1 MSIVYLLTNPAMP
14 GLVKI
19 GHTINLTER
28 MQRLYATSGVPLPF
42 NCYYAVEVDNHI
54 SLEKRMHNGLA
65 PNRINSGR
73 EFFKINPEEAK
84 NLLQIAEDMGGKVVT
99 PTDGDT
105 KETVEIVEKSKI
117 VEKSTQENHYG
128 NAPKWFAAIL
138 DAAKADNKT
147 KDQVLQEQMVNSKPN
162 TKNYRKLKG
171 VCCFTFAKLNETM
184 SRKKIADKYNV
195 DLVAVEN
202 AFERKINPIKAT
214 FA

>member
-19 GHTINLTER
+19 GHTTNLTER
-28 MQRLYATSGVPLPF
+28 MQRLYASTGVPLPF
-42 NCYYAVEVDNHI
+42 ECYYAVEVGNHVA
-54 SLEKRMHNGLA
+54 LEKRMHNGLVSK
-65 PNRINSGR
+65 RINPNR
-73 EFFKINPEEAK
+73 EFFDMNPEEAK
-84 NLLQIAEDMGGKVVT
+84 HLLQIAEDMGGKVVT

-105 KETVEIVEKSKI
+105 KETVEIVK
-117 VEKSTQENHYG
+117 KSTQEKRYG
-128 NAPKWFAAIL
+128 NAAKWFVAIL
-138 DAAKADNKT
+138 DEAKANNKT
-147 KDQVLQEQMVNSKPN
+147 QEQVLQEQMVNSKPK

-202 AFERKINPIKAT
+202 AFERKINPIKEA

>member
-19 GHTINLTER
+19 GHTKDLAER
-28 MQRLYATSGVPLPF
+28 MQRLYASTGVPLPF
-42 NCYYAVEVDNHI
+42 QCYYAVEVGNHVA
-54 SLEKRMHNGLA
+54 LEKRMHSGLVSK
-65 PNRINSGR
+65 RINPGR
-73 EFFKINPEEAK
+73 EFFEMNPEEAK
-84 NLLQIAEDMGGKVVT
+84 QLLQIAEDMGGKVVS
-99 PTDGDT
+99 PTDGAT
-105 KETVEIVEKSKI
+105 KETVEIVK
-117 VEKSTQENHYG
+117 KSTQEKRYG

-138 DAAKADNKT
+138 DEEKANNKT
-147 KDQVLQEQMVNSKPN
+147 QEQVLKGQMVNSKPK

-195 DLVAVEN
+195 ALVTVEN
-202 AFERKINPIKAT
+202 AFERKINPIKEA